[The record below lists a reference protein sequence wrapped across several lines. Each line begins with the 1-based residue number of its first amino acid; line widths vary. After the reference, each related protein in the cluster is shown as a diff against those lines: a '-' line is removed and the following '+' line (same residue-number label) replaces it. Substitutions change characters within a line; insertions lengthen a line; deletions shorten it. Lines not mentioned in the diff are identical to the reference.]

1 MNIFQAMQYLTNPNK
16 ALQEQMLQKMQN
28 MNPALFN
35 NIQNMINGKSD
46 AELKQ
51 MAMNLAKERGIPIN
65 DILKNLGVKY

>member
-1 MNIFQAMQYLTNPNK
+1 MQYLTNPNK

-28 MNPALFN
+28 MNPTLFS